1 MKNDYEIT
9 FTQDD
14 PDRNRRIYDGYVRR
28 RKLDIYMNCLRRDE
42 LKEMIIEIEEY
53 DE

>member
-1 MKNDYEIT
+1 MNEYEIN
-9 FTQDD
+9 FTQEY
-14 PDRNRRIYDGYVRR
+14 PDRNRRIYDGYVRKR
-28 RKLDIYMNCLRRDE
+28 MLDIYMNCLRREE